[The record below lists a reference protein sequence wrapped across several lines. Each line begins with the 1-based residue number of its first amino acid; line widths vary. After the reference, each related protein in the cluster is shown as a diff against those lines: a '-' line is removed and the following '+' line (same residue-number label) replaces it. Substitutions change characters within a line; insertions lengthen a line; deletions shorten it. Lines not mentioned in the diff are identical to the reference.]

1 MNIKEKKKKEENL
14 QRLFKGSISVSS
26 NPHELIKSA
35 HTFVG
40 SAVVAFLLS
49 FCRMSRRMNC
59 HDDSKTNKQIYKKKK
74 AGNSGERK
82 STR

>member
-1 MNIKEKKKKEENL
+1 MNVKEKKKENL

-26 NPHELIKSA
+26 TPHELIKTA

-59 HDDSKTNKQIYKKKK
+59 HDDSKTNRYTKKKLETVEKGK
-74 AGNSGERK
+74 ARDERK
-82 STR
+82 K